1 MFRTSFFV
9 QGTVPFVQSGSAAE
23 QHIRRLHPKIRGYV
37 QTTAT
42 KQQIGEA
49 APAFAGVAELW
60 FDTPELALVAS
71 KAGYPL
77 QGLVSA
83 DTQIVARSVGLER
96 SVMLLPTH
104 QRGKG
109 IKGVFPF
116 GRKTGVSVANFQAH
130 WWHNHGPIAALTEG
144 ATAYVQCHPMPSLY
158 ASIRPE
164 FDGITEIWW
173 PDVATARAAMS
184 SRQMTIDQSNDAKNF
199 AEPGSVKLFLAQE
212 DVIVAP

>member
-1 MFRTSFFV
+1 MFRTNFFI

-23 QHIRRLHPKIRGYV
+23 QHIRRLHPQIRGFV
-37 QTTAT
+37 QTRAT
-42 KQQIGEA
+42 PEQIGDA

-60 FDTPELALVAS
+60 FDTPELALTAC

-77 QGLVSA
+77 QGLVSPDA
-83 DTQIVARSVGLER
+83 QIVRRSVGLER
-96 SVMLLPTH
+96 SVMFLPSH
-104 QRGKG
+104 RRGVG

-116 GRKTGVSVANFQAH
+116 GKKTGVSVANFQAH

-158 ASIRPE
+158 AGGQPD

-173 PDVATARAAMS
+173 PDVATARAAMK
-184 SRQMTIDQSNDAKNF
+184 SRQMTVDQSTDAQNF
-199 AEPGSVKLFLAQE
+199 AEPRSVMLFLAQE
-212 DVIVAP
+212 EVVIAP